1 MNSLNNDLNG
11 WLVINKDLG
20 MTSRQVVNII
30 KKTLNVKKIGHAGT
44 LDPLATGVLAL
55 AVGKATKMVKY
66 IMDGMKKYRFTIKW
80 GISTD
85 SQDAEG
91 KIVAKSNKKL
101 DKIKLNLV
109 LKNFIGEKNQIPPK
123 FSAVKVK
130 GKRAYKLARSG
141 KEFSLK
147 PKKVFLKKIRIIENN
162 LDKYNFTRFEIECG
176 KGFYV
181 RSLVRDICKKLNMDG
196 HVVELE
202 RIESEPF
209 NLKSSISI
217 KDFLRL
223 YEKNDWKNNFLPIYS
238 VLNKIKFEFALP
250 YF

>member
-55 AVGKATKMVKY
+55 AIGKATKTVKY
-66 IMDGMKKYRFTIKW
+66 IMDGMKKYSFTIKW

-85 SQDAEG
+85 TQDAEG
-91 KIVAKSNKKL
+91 TIVSKSNKKL
-101 DKIKLNLV
+101 DKIKLDSV

-130 GKRAYKLARSG
+130 GKRAYELARNG

-147 PKKVFLKKIRIIENN
+147 PKKVFLKKVRVVQNN
-162 LDKYNFTRFEIECG
+162 INKNNYTKFEIECG

-196 HVVELE
+196 YVIELK

-238 VLNKIKFEFALP
+238 VLNKIK
-250 YF
+250 YVGK

>member
-55 AVGKATKMVKY
+55 AIGKATKTVKY
-66 IMDGMKKYRFTIKW
+66 IMDGMKKYSFTIKW

-85 SQDAEG
+85 TQDAEG
-91 KIVAKSNKKL
+91 KIVSKSNKKL
-101 DKIKLNLV
+101 DKIKLNSV
-109 LKNFIGEKNQIPPK
+109 LKSFIGEKNQIPPK

-130 GKRAYKLARSG
+130 GKRAYDLARNG

-147 PKKVFLKKIRIIENN
+147 PKKVFLKKIRVVQNN
-162 LDKYNFTRFEIECG
+162 INKNNYTKFEIECG

-181 RSLVRDICKKLNMDG
+181 RSLARDICKKLNMDG
-196 HVVELE
+196 HVIKLK

-217 KDFLRL
+217 KDFLRS

-238 VLNKIKFEFALP
+238 VLNKIK
-250 YF
+250 YVGK

>member
-1 MNSLNNDLNG
+1 MNPLNNDLNG

-55 AVGKATKMVKY
+55 AVGRKATKMVKY
-66 IMDGMKKYRFTIKW
+66 IMDGMKKYSFTIKW

-85 SQDAEG
+85 TQDAEG
-91 KIVAKSNKKL
+91 KIIAKSNKKL
-101 DKIKLNLV
+101 DKIKLNSV
-109 LKNFIGEKNQIPPK
+109 LKSFIGEKNQIPPK

-130 GKRAYKLARSG
+130 GRRAYDLARSG
-141 KEFSLK
+141 KDFSLK
-147 PKKVFLKKIRIIENN
+147 PKKVFLKKIKVVENKI
-162 LDKYNFTRFEIECG
+162 DKNNYTKFEIESG

-196 HVVELE
+196 YVIELK

-209 NLKSSISI
+209 NLESSISI

-223 YEKNDWKNNFLPIYS
+223 HEKNDWKNNFLPIYS
-238 VLNKIKFEFALP
+238 VLNKIK
-250 YF
+250 YVGK

>member
-55 AVGKATKMVKY
+55 AIGKATKTVKY
-66 IMDGMKKYRFTIKW
+66 IMDGMKKYSFTIKW

-85 SQDAEG
+85 TQDAEG
-91 KIVAKSNKKL
+91 KIISKSNKKL
-101 DKIKLNLV
+101 DKIKLESV
-109 LKNFIGEKNQIPPK
+109 LKNLIGEKNQIPPK

-130 GKRAYKLARSG
+130 GKRAYELARNG

-147 PKKVFLKKIRIIENN
+147 PKKVFLKKVRVVQNN
-162 LDKYNFTRFEIECG
+162 INKNNYTKFEIECG

-196 HVVELE
+196 YVIELK

-238 VLNKIKFEFALP
+238 VLNKIK
-250 YF
+250 YVGK

>member
-55 AVGKATKMVKY
+55 AIGKATKTVKY
-66 IMDGMKKYRFTIKW
+66 IMDGMKKYSFTIKW

-85 SQDAEG
+85 TQDAEG
-91 KIVAKSNKKL
+91 KIVSKSNKKL
-101 DKIKLNLV
+101 DKIKLNSV
-109 LKNFIGEKNQIPPK
+109 LKSFIGEKNQIPPK

-130 GKRAYKLARSG
+130 GKRAYELARNG

-147 PKKVFLKKIRIIENN
+147 PKKVFLKKVRVVQNN
-162 LDKYNFTRFEIECG
+162 INKNNYTKFEIECG

-196 HVVELE
+196 YVIELK

-223 YEKNDWKNNFLPIYS
+223 YEKNDWKNFFLPIYS
-238 VLNKIKFEFALP
+238 VLNKIK
-250 YF
+250 YVGK

>member
-1 MNSLNNDLNG
+1 MNSIKNNLNG

-55 AVGKATKMVKY
+55 AIGKATKTVKY
-66 IMDGMKKYRFTIKW
+66 IMDGMKKYSFTIKW
-80 GISTD
+80 GISTET
-85 SQDAEG
+85 QDAEG
-91 KIVAKSNKKL
+91 KIISKSNKVP
-101 DKIKLNLV
+101 DKIKLESILKNLV
-109 LKNFIGEKNQIPPK
+109 GTINQIPPK
-123 FSAVKVK
+123 FSAIKIN
-130 GKRAYKLARSG
+130 GERAYNLARSG
-141 KEFSLK
+141 KKFNLK
-147 PKKVFLKKIRIIENN
+147 SRKVFLKNIRII
-162 LDKYNFTRFEIECG
+162 DKNEEKKTPYTSFEIECG

-181 RSLVRDICKKLNMDG
+181 RSLARDICKKLAVDG
-196 HVVELE
+196 HVTKLK

-223 YEKNDWKNNFLPIYS
+223 YEKNDWKSFFLPIYS
-238 VLNKIKFEFALP
+238 VLNKIK
-250 YF
+250 YVGK

>member
-1 MNSLNNDLNG
+1 MNSIKNNLNG

-55 AVGKATKMVKY
+55 AIGKATKTVKY
-66 IMDGMKKYRFTIKW
+66 IMDGMKKYSFTIKW

-85 SQDAEG
+85 TQDAEG
-91 KIVAKSNKKL
+91 KIISKSNKKL
-101 DKIKLNLV
+101 DKIKLESI
-109 LKNFIGEKNQIPPK
+109 LKNLIGEKNQIPPK

-130 GKRAYKLARSG
+130 GKRAYELARNG

-147 PKKVFLKKIRIIENN
+147 PKKVFLKKIRVVQNN
-162 LDKYNFTRFEIECG
+162 INKNNYTKFEIECG
-176 KGFYV
+176 KGVYV

-196 HVVELE
+196 YVIELK

-238 VLNKIKFEFALP
+238 VLNKIK
-250 YF
+250 YVGK

>member
-1 MNSLNNDLNG
+1 MNPLNNDLNG

-66 IMDGMKKYRFTIKW
+66 IMDGMKKYSFTIKW

-85 SQDAEG
+85 TQDAEG
-91 KIVAKSNKKL
+91 KIIAKSNKKL
-101 DKIKLNLV
+101 DKIKLNSV
-109 LKNFIGEKNQIPPK
+109 LKSFIGEKNQIPPK

-130 GKRAYKLARSG
+130 GRRAYDLARSG
-141 KEFSLK
+141 KDFSLK
-147 PKKVFLKKIRIIENN
+147 PKKVFLKKIKVVENKT
-162 LDKYNFTRFEIECG
+162 DKNNYTKFEIESG

-181 RSLVRDICKKLNMDG
+181 RSLVRDICKKLNLDG
-196 HVVELE
+196 HVIKLK
-202 RIESEPF
+202 RIESEHF
-209 NLKSSISI
+209 NIKNSISI
-217 KDFLRL
+217 KDFLKL
-223 YEKNDWKNNFLPIYS
+223 YEKNDWKNFFLPIYS
-238 VLNKIKFEFALP
+238 VLNKIKYVGKEFN
-250 YF
+250 

>member
-1 MNSLNNDLNG
+1 MNSMNNDLNG

-20 MTSRQVVNII
+20 MTSRQVVNIV

-55 AVGKATKMVKY
+55 AIGKATKTVKY
-66 IMDGMKKYRFTIKW
+66 IMDGMKKYSFTIKW

-85 SQDAEG
+85 TQDAEG
-91 KIVAKSNKKL
+91 KITSKSNKKP
-101 DKIKLNLV
+101 DEIKLKAILKNLV
-109 LKNFIGEKNQIPPK
+109 GEMNQIPPK
-123 FSAVKVK
+123 FSAIKIK
-130 GKRAYKLARSG
+130 GKRAYELARNG
-141 KEFSLK
+141 KKFTLK
-147 PKKVFLKKIRIIENN
+147 SRKVFLKKIVIVEKNVKKKIPC
-162 LDKYNFTRFEIECG
+162 TSFEIECG

-181 RSLVRDICKKLNMDG
+181 RSLVRDICKKLDVDG
-196 HVVELE
+196 HVIELK

-223 YEKNDWKNNFLPIYS
+223 YKKNDWKNFFLPIYS
-238 VLNKIKFEFALP
+238 VLNKIK
-250 YF
+250 YVRK